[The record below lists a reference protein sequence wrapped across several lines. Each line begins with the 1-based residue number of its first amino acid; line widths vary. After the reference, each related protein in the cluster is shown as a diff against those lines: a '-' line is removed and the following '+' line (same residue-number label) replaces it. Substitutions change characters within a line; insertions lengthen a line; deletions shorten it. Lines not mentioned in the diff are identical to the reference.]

1 MFLDP
6 LSGLVNS
13 MNYGL
18 VILGWTLLLYFALD
32 SNHNILAG
40 VIYSFI
46 MIKPQ
51 IGILLFF
58 PLLFN
63 RKYKTIAFAVAIC
76 LIETCF
82 TSCMLH
88 KSPVELI
95 LQIPK
100 IGAPFDKGFLAET
113 TMKIVGPIGQY
124 LVMGVF
130 ICLAAGG
137 SYLVRNAK
145 EAWVRFLPALAS
157 IPFWTYSQSHD
168 WLVTLPC
175 YVYILNNKEKYTRM
189 VECCYFAA
197 ILWSFTFFAH
207 THEWYSI
214 GKVGTYSF
222 LHLFILSSCCLMS
235 ILNHDENERIHK
247 LFGKLLSLRR
257 IKKPECL

>member
-1 MFLDP
+1 MCCKWFSMNLPQTDALDYATSIFFLLTMFLDP

-100 IGAPFDKGFLAET
+100 IGAPFDKVFLAET
-113 TMKIVGPIGQY
+113 TMKIVGPIDNTWSWE
-124 LVMGVF
+124 F
-130 ICLAAGG
+130 
-137 SYLVRNAK
+137 SF
-145 EAWVRFLPALAS
+145 AWRRGEV
-157 IPFWTYSQSHD
+157 
-168 WLVTLPC
+168 
-175 YVYILNNKEKYTRM
+175 ILYGM
-189 VECCYFAA
+189 P
-197 ILWSFTFFAH
+197 
-207 THEWYSI
+207 
-214 GKVGTYSF
+214 
-222 LHLFILSSCCLMS
+222 
-235 ILNHDENERIHK
+235 
-247 LFGKLLSLRR
+247 
-257 IKKPECL
+257 KKPGCVFFQL